1 MLGICVSATLTPVEI
16 IPEEIKKTNLGLTP
30 SGRG

>member
-1 MLGICVSATLTPVEI
+1 MLGTCASATLTPVEI
-16 IPEEIKKTNLGLTP
+16 TREEIKTNLWLTP